1 MKTIS
6 PDDLIESLKQALIF
20 YANGDNYEKNLFH
33 EKGLIYSDHGE
44 QAKFALSMIKDY
56 ENSDFELEN
65 TDESQLELFNKWE
78 NHPLLEG
85 LVGLN
90 TDEIFFKMYESKEKY
105 VINDEEENND

>member
-44 QAKFALSMIKDY
+44 QAKFALSLITEY
-56 ENSDFELEN
+56 ENSEFI
-65 TDESQLELFNKWE
+65 S
-78 NHPLLEG
+78 
-85 LVGLN
+85 
-90 TDEIFFKMYESKEKY
+90 
-105 VINDEEENND
+105 NDEEVNLQDELDLFNNMLNTLKNND